1 MRTVRAEAPAETG
14 ATDGLA
20 WARFAPGGA
29 PAAGVVIL
37 HGADSR
43 KESHF
48 DFARAC
54 AAGGLAALAFDAR
67 GHGESVGRLDG
78 RAIDDVGLMADVLRD
93 RAGVEHVGLR
103 GSSMGGYL
111 ALVAARAAR
120 AGAVMS
126 ICPAS
131 ALGLSAGVRGGRFGF
146 ASDRDALVALLAAHD
161 ETEAVRDLEAP
172 VLLLHAEGDEVV
184 PVELSRALHA
194 AAPASK
200 LLVIPGGHHRSIQHD
215 AELQGV
221 AVRFLVGALGA
232 GRPTPTSSSSGS
244 SPRR

>member
-1 MRTVRAEAPAETG
+1 MRTIRAEGPAETG
-14 ATDGLA
+14 ELDGLA
-20 WARFAPGGA
+20 WARFDPAGGRE
-29 PAAGVVIL
+29 PVGGVVVL

-54 AAGGLAALAFDAR
+54 AGGGLAALAFDAR
-67 GHGESVGRLDG
+67 GHGASPGPFDG
-78 RAIDDVGLMADVLRD
+78 RAVDDIAVMADLLRA
-93 RAGVEHVGLR
+93 RAGVEAIGLR

-120 AGAVMS
+120 AAAVVA

-131 ALGLSAGVRGGRFGF
+131 AVGLSVGVRGQRFGF
-146 ASDRDALVALLAAHD
+146 AVDRDAVVALLREHD
-161 ETEAVRDLEAP
+161 ETEAIGALDGAGVP

-184 PVELSRALHA
+184 PVELSRSLHA
-194 AAPASK
+194 AAPSSK
-200 LLVIPGGHHRSIQHD
+200 LVVVPGGHHRSIQHD

-221 AVRFLVGALGA
+221 CVRFLSRAMRAL
-232 GRPTPTSSSSGS
+232 
-244 SPRR
+244 